1 MFLYNR
7 GIFVVFW
14 FLYKFVYKK
23 GCDVRC
29 RIILWVLKVFICI
42 YFVIFILLVSK
53 GEVWFNVIVLG
64 NWWFINIEI

>member
-23 GCDVRC
+23 GYDVRC

-53 GEVWFNVIVLG
+53 GEVWFNVIVLS

>member
-14 FLYKFVYKK
+14 FLYKFFYKK
-23 GCDVRC
+23 GYDVRC
-29 RIILWVLKVFICI
+29 RIILWVLKVFIGI

>member
-23 GCDVRC
+23 GYDVRC

-42 YFVIFILLVSK
+42 YFVIFILLVSI

>member
-23 GCDVRC
+23 GYDVRC

>member
-23 GCDVRC
+23 GYDVRC
-29 RIILWVLKVFICI
+29 RIILWVLKVFIGI